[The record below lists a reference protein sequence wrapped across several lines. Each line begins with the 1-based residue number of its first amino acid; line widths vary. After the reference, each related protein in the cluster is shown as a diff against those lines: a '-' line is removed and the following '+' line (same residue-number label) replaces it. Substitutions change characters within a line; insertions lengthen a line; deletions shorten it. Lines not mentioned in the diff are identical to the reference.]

1 MIIERVNKKEEER
14 IIELGRKNIKII
26 EERWKRKKER
36 RKMKYRQIC

>member
-14 IIELGRKNIKII
+14 IIELGRKRIKII

-36 RKMKYRQIC
+36 RKKKYRQMC